1 VAIPPDE
8 DRCTGLTKA
17 GTRCKRL
24 ARPDLPN
31 QRCLMHAEGEEWTG
45 GAPKG
50 NKNAQ
55 KHGVYSH
62 DEEVLDDLAAVL
74 GRLKRRLVQLD
85 RYIDEHFDELEPTEY
100 ARFSALQGQLST
112 RIGRMER
119 DLREVQPEK
128 GDGYRVAI
136 NEALD
141 WLAEEWNLTL

>member
-1 VAIPPDE
+1 MAIPPDE

-17 GTRCKRL
+17 GTRCKL
-24 ARPDLPN
+24 WARPELPG
-31 QRCLMHAEGEEWTG
+31 QRCNRHPLEGKAK

-62 DEEVLDDLAAVL
+62 DGEELDDLSAVL

-85 RYIDEHFDELEPTEY
+85 RYIDEHFDELEPAEY